1 MNIFI
6 DNESL
11 HVPPTPEI
19 LDREL
24 NRFEK
29 NEIGTIELSDGRSG
43 FCRAEWDG
51 DECFMLQIDRGDSQ
65 VGVLLPNSEVR
76 QARAAMEEYF
86 RGYTPQVPMKHLEA
100 LLAPNELGGRFE
112 PDFEDDCPLC
122 QLMREHEK
130 KNSGG

>member
-11 HVPPTPEI
+11 RVPPTPEI

-24 NRFEK
+24 NRFAKE
-29 NEIGTIELSDGRSG
+29 EIGTIELSDGRSG

-51 DECFMLQIDRGDSQ
+51 NESFMLQIDRGDSL
-65 VGVLLPNSEVR
+65 VGVLLPKGEVR

-86 RGYTPQVPMKHLEA
+86 RGFAPKLPMKHLEGLLGPGA
-100 LLAPNELGGRFE
+100 LGDGFE
-112 PDFEDDCPLC
+112 SDFEDDCPLC
-122 QLMREHEK
+122 QMLREHEK